1 MLAWTLFAFA
11 GIYRWTTVPLA
22 LGVAGLVVLV
32 PPRIASRGARLGD
45 LALIAAVGAIAVQL
59 IPLPVG
65 LRLAVAPSSIAYE
78 QVARVGL
85 IGAASQTAGP
95 ITVNREA
102 TTFALFMAI
111 LTLLFYWCARTA
123 FRRSGV
129 RATIRAV
136 AIMSAIV
143 APLAL
148 IQHTSAPRSFYFLWR
163 SHVSSALVY
172 TPFINRNDF
181 ASWLVMALPLTG
193 GYAIA
198 RIQSRRRTGEPF
210 DPESALDDKG
220 LVIGAALLMMLAGV
234 LASMSRSGI
243 AGAAASLMLFVV
255 LSRGRMNRKWT
266 TWMLAGTAAL
276 IALAALYAA
285 NLGALTARFSGV
297 VSEGFTGRL
306 TIWRQTWPMVVNFWP
321 VGSGV
326 GSYEQVMVL
335 YQTTTSRLFHISH
348 ADNEYLQILA
358 EGGALLGVP
367 VALAIIGC
375 SRTIAMRL
383 GTDRTPLFWMRAGAA
398 SGILAATVQN
408 LFEMTLRVPANA
420 LLLAILTAIASHDSG
435 SRGRVE

>member
-220 LVIGAALLMMLAGV
+220 LVIGAALLMMLAGL

-306 TIWRQTWPMVVNFWP
+306 AIWRQTWPMVVNFWP